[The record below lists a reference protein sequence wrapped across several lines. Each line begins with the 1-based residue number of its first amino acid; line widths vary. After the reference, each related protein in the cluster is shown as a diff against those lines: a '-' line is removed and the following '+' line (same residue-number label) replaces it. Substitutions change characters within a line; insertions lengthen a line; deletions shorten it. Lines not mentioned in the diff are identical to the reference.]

1 MNERTPSTTPPA
13 HELDEAT
20 VIKSL
25 YSSVH
30 GLSQEEAVTRID
42 QYGRNTLPQAEKSSL
57 GAVFFHQF
65 FNPLIYVL
73 LFAVA
78 ISIFLNE
85 WSDAGFILAVL
96 LINAIIGTYQE
107 YTAERSAESLRQLI
121 STQARVIR
129 SGDAYE
135 IDAEELVP
143 GDIVLLES
151 GSRVPADLRLIDS
164 RGITIDESL
173 LTGESEAATKNAQQQ
188 LAADTILADRNNMAF
203 AATLV
208 NRGRGR
214 GIVVATGSNTE
225 IGNIATSVMGGKS
238 IKPPLLQRME
248 RFTIRIA
255 LLVGA
260 AAAVMAIAAIMQGTP
275 LTDIFILA
283 VALAVSAIPE
293 GLPVALTVALAIGMT
308 RMAKRHVIVRR
319 LIAVES
325 LGSCTFIASDK
336 TGTLTVNELTAR
348 KIIFPN
354 SVAWTVSG
362 EGMTPEGNIVKKDGE
377 PDSTEAQQLQRLC
390 LASVLS
396 NEGFLG
402 HRNDAWVHHGDSVDV
417 AMLVLAHKAGIIQ
430 ADTLDRYPQIAEIP
444 FEPENRF
451 SASLNQDKQH
461 HRVSVKGAI
470 ETVIAMCNDMLGDSG
485 QHPLDVSA
493 IKRQAHDLADAGYRV
508 LAIAD
513 GKLELNPHEVFS
525 EEHLN
530 QLTFI
535 GLVAMIDPLRPEAK
549 SAIAACRQAGIDVC
563 MITGDHPST
572 ALAIARELELADTSD
587 QVVTGPQLKEAELS
601 GGDAITE
608 LTKQASVFARIEP
621 QQKLDIVRALE
632 QHGHFVAMTG
642 DGANDAPALKA
653 AHVGIAMGKQGTDVA
668 RESADL
674 IITDDNFASI
684 VAGVEEGR
692 VAYANVRKVIF
703 LLVSTGAA
711 EIVLFIL
718 ALLAG
723 LPLPLVAVQLLWLNL
738 VTNGIQDIALA
749 FEPAEGDELRKP
761 PRPPREPVFNRLM
774 IERVII
780 SALTI
785 GILGFGEF
793 QWMLSQGYELETAR
807 NTLLLLMVLFE
818 NVHVFNCRSELRSA
832 FQHAPMRNRLL
843 VFGTLGAQL
852 IHIGA
857 LYTPGINDILG
868 THSVSF
874 GHWLNLLGL
883 ALILLIVM
891 EIHKFY
897 RRKYPCMK

>member
-1 MNERTPSTTPPA
+1 MDKKTPSTIPLA
-13 HELDEAT
+13 HGLDEAT

-25 YSSVH
+25 HSAVH
-30 GLSQEEAVTRID
+30 GLSQEEAANRIE
-42 QYGRNTLPQAEKSSL
+42 QYGRNTLPQAESASL

-65 FNPLIYVL
+65 LNPLIYVL

-78 ISIFLNE
+78 ISAFLEE
-85 WSDAGFILAVL
+85 WTDAGFILAVL
-96 LINAIIGTYQE
+96 IINAIIGTYQE

-129 SGDAYE
+129 NGDAYE

-164 RGITIDESL
+164 RGIAIDESL
-173 LTGESEAATKNAQQQ
+173 LTGESEAATKNADQQ
-188 LAADTILADRNNMAF
+188 LAADTILADRSNMAF
-203 AATLV
+203 AATMV

-214 GIVVATGSNTE
+214 GIVVATGLNTE
-225 IGNIATSVMGGKS
+225 IGSIAASVMGGKS

-248 RFTIRIA
+248 RFTVRIA

-260 AAAVMAIAAIMQGTP
+260 AAAVMAVVALIQGTP
-275 LTDIFILA
+275 LTEIFILA

-293 GLPVALTVALAIGMT
+293 GLPVALTVALAIGMA
-308 RMAKRHVIVRR
+308 RMAKRNVIVRR
-319 LIAVES
+319 LIAVEA

-336 TGTLTVNELTAR
+336 TGTLTVNELTVR
-348 KIIFPN
+348 KLIFPN
-354 SVAWTVSG
+354 RAAWTVSG
-362 EGMTPEGNIVKKDGE
+362 EGMTPEGNIVKEDGE
-377 PDSTEAQQLQRLC
+377 PRPTEAQQLQRLC

-402 HRNDAWVHHGDSVDV
+402 HRNNTWVHHGDSVDV

-461 HRVSVKGAI
+461 HRASVKGAI
-470 ETVIAMCNDMLGDSG
+470 ETVIAMCDDMLGDSG
-485 QHPLDVSA
+485 QHPLDVNA

-508 LAIAD
+508 LAVAD
-513 GKLELNPHEVFS
+513 GRLELGPHEVFS

-572 ALAIARELELADTSD
+572 ALAIARELELADASN

-601 GGDAITE
+601 GSNAIAE
-608 LTKQASVFARIEP
+608 LTKRASVFARIEP

-642 DGANDAPALKA
+642 DGAN
-653 AHVGIAMGKQGTDVA
+653 
-668 RESADL
+668 
-674 IITDDNFASI
+674 
-684 VAGVEEGR
+684 
-692 VAYANVRKVIF
+692 
-703 LLVSTGAA
+703 VS
-711 EIVLFIL
+711 E
-718 ALLAG
+718 
-723 LPLPLVAVQLLWLNL
+723 
-738 VTNGIQDIALA
+738 
-749 FEPAEGDELRKP
+749 K
-761 PRPPREPVFNRLM
+761 
-774 IERVII
+774 
-780 SALTI
+780 
-785 GILGFGEF
+785 
-793 QWMLSQGYELETAR
+793 
-807 NTLLLLMVLFE
+807 
-818 NVHVFNCRSELRSA
+818 
-832 FQHAPMRNRLL
+832 
-843 VFGTLGAQL
+843 
-852 IHIGA
+852 
-857 LYTPGINDILG
+857 
-868 THSVSF
+868 
-874 GHWLNLLGL
+874 
-883 ALILLIVM
+883 
-891 EIHKFY
+891 
-897 RRKYPCMK
+897 